1 MTFNYLHLVFPC
13 SLMTP
18 WNISSG
24 ISWKMMTTKDRKLN
38 ATLKKNCWLKYKS
51 IWKKKCFN
59 VFLRVLILGIVG
71 STGLLI
77 TNNKSLIENVRQHN
91 KAEKNIWQN
100 IRIIADSIKNL
111 CTVFLVDSYCS
122 HQIFMINPLTAL
134 FWYI

>member
-1 MTFNYLHLVFPC
+1 
-13 SLMTP
+13 
-18 WNISSG
+18 
-24 ISWKMMTTKDRKLN
+24 MTTKDRKLN
-38 ATLKKNCWLKYKS
+38 ATLKKIVDWNTSQYE
-51 IWKKKCFN
+51 KKKCFN